1 MSQSNTQQHQ
11 RARREAHAS
20 ATTAAGMAAERTIVA
35 SRGRET
41 KRAATA
47 ARRLE
52 DGSEADARTLESGAP
67 GRPSR

>member
-1 MSQSNTQQHQ
+1 MSQSNKQQHQ
-11 RARREAHAS
+11 HARRVVHAS

-35 SRGRET
+35 ARGRET
-41 KRAATA
+41 KLATTA

-67 GRPSR
+67 ARPSR